1 MKSGLV
7 PLKKRIN
14 TFFGG
19 AVLLSLIVGF
29 ICISFIHLTPVHAGM
44 GEMHHDRQMITLED
58 GCCGATS
65 NHLELWKSTFVGVP
79 QGLQNLLVLVILV
92 VAATATF
99 AFADFFTTPRLD
111 RNILFCRYRQ
121 YSREHPDILAYSHL
135 RLAFSR
141 GILHPKTF

>member
-1 MKSGLV
+1 MKSCLV

-14 TFFGG
+14 TFLGG

-29 ICISFIHLTPVHAGM
+29 ICISFIHLTPAHSDM
-44 GEMHHDRQMITLED
+44 GAMHHDRQTTTLDD

-65 NHLELWKSTFVGVP
+65 EHMELWKSTFVGIP
-79 QGLQNLLVLVILV
+79 QGLQDLFVLIVLV
-92 VAATATF
+92 ATVTF
-99 AFADFFTTPRLD
+99 AFADFFTVPRLD
-111 RNILFCRYRQ
+111 RDILFYRYRQ
-121 YSREHPDILAYSHL
+121 YAREHPDILAYSHL